1 MKTLTTTLIRNN
13 SKLDSDRNKRK
24 IELLATK
31 LAKNILHKGTTS
43 FSTNFVANKI
53 IKSKKKLTKKTKSK

>member
-31 LAKNILHKGTTS
+31 LPKNILHKGTTS
-43 FSTNFVANKI
+43 LSTNFIDNKI
-53 IKSKKKLTKKTKSK
+53 IKSKKLNIVK